1 MGPYTKYDMIPIKF
15 QMHLKLEKITGR
27 GEGKLEA
34 LWQEYQ
40 SVLAG
45 YGKHIEG
52 FYSEYVDLK
61 QRDEESAQQISQQ
74 SYEIEHLIEQLC
86 NLRLLAEEQQIKQ
99 QAQLYERQNIK
110 QQLTDRLRE
119 LRSCVEKEVEQQH
132 KLFKQ
137 MTVESYEAIEVG
149 IGERGR
155 ERAREGYKK

>member
-1 MGPYTKYDMIPIKF
+1 M
-15 QMHLKLEKITGR
+15 QLKLEKITSR

-40 SVLAG
+40 SVLAD

-74 SYEIEHLIEQLC
+74 SYEIEHLIDQLC

-99 QAQLYERQNIK
+99 QAQLHQRQNIK
-110 QQLTDRLRE
+110 QELTDRLRE
-119 LRSCVEKEVEQQH
+119 LRSYVEKEVEEQH
-132 KLFKQ
+132 RLFKE
-137 MTVESYEAIEVG
+137 MTVESYEAIQVGEVNR
-149 IGERGR
+149 ERGSNR
-155 ERAREGYKK
+155 ERERVK